1 MLQGYKDIFALLI
14 MIFFSFLC
22 AVYAQPASHAGIIVL
37 FFIVFAKIM
46 LIAQLLFS
54 CGLKLCFLRE
64 TEVDQYLPY
73 LVTSKREHFDEI
85 KVILYTK
92 LEIENLILP
101 ALF

>member
-1 MLQGYKDIFALLI
+1 
-14 MIFFSFLC
+14 
-22 AVYAQPASHAGIIVL
+22 
-37 FFIVFAKIM
+37 M

-64 TEVDQYLPY
+64 TKVDQYLPC

-85 KVILYTK
+85 EVISNTK
-92 LEIENLILP
+92 LKLENLILP